1 VSANL
6 EDVKI
11 VQAWIAG
18 SDIEVAVQ
26 ELGQGEAD
34 LERARKKI
42 AAAKRALTF
51 VMTK

>member
-1 VSANL
+1 VSANVH
-6 EDVKI
+6 DVKL

-18 SDIEVAVQ
+18 SDIEIAVQ

-42 AAAKRALTF
+42 AAAKGALAS